1 MRVLVTGGA
10 GYIGSHT
17 IIELYKQ
24 GLEEIISIDNFI
36 NSDASN
42 YDRIEKISGR
52 KVNSYVIDL
61 LDQPALD
68 HFFKTENISAVIHFA
83 ALKSVPDS
91 VEFPNLYYQNNIG
104 GLLNVLEC
112 MKKYS
117 VNHFIFSSSCSVYGN
132 PEELPVT
139 EKSPFGEAES
149 PYARSKQMG
158 EDIIKDF
165 SKVNPNFKAI
175 SLRYFNPVG
184 AHPSGLIGE
193 GFTKRPNNLVPIIT
207 QTAIGLR
214 EQLTVFGNNYST
226 RDGSCI
232 RDYIHVCDIANAH
245 VLALN
250 HLSKSQEN
258 YKVINLG
265 SGKGTTVLEMINTFE
280 KVNKKQVNYQVGQR
294 RAGDVESIY
303 ANNNFAK
310 QVLNWEAKFSLEEM
324 VETAWNWQKTQ
335 VNDGTSPLS
344 KS

>member
-17 IIELYKQ
+17 IIELNKQ
-24 GLEEIISIDNFI
+24 GVEEIISIDNFI

-52 KVNSYVIDL
+52 KVKNDAIDL
-61 LDQPALD
+61 LDQAALD
-68 HFFKTENISAVIHFA
+68 HFFKTENICAVIHFA

-139 EKSPFGEAES
+139 EKSPFGHAES

-184 AHPSGLIGE
+184 AHPSGLLGE

-214 EQLTVFGNNYST
+214 EQLTVFGNDYST

-232 RDYIHVCDIANAH
+232 RDYIHVSDLAQAH
-245 VLALN
+245 IRA
-250 HLSKSQEN
+250 
-258 YKVINLG
+258 
-265 SGKGTTVLEMINTFE
+265 FE

-310 QVLNWEAKFSLEEM
+310 QVLNWEAKYSLEEM
-324 VETAWNWQKTQ
+324 LETAWNWQKTQ

-344 KS
+344 K